1 MRGKPLEVQYERT
14 REYDMNIIEDLT
26 FKQKSQLKKF
36 IRASSRK
43 FQEANSQRTNQKK
56 KTQPVRMRRKVKK
69 SLTRE
74 LGFLL

>member
-26 FKQKSQLKKF
+26 FKQKAQLKKF
-36 IRASSRK
+36 IRASSRR
-43 FQEANSQRTNQKK
+43 FQEANNQRTNQKK